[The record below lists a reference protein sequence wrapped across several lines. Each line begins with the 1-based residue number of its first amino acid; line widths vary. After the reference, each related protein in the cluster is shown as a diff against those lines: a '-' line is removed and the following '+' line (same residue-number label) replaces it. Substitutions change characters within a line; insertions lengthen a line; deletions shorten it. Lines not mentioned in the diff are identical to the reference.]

1 MSKWIQEFLEDP
13 KARYFVKID
22 EDFIA
27 NSFNLYG
34 LKACVKNYALACD
47 MIRRDRFP
55 NREDT
60 PVTRES
66 VHAQAEIL
74 YGLLH
79 ARFILTK
86 PGLHLMMEKYQR
98 EEFQTCPRV
107 YCRGR
112 QCLPYGVSDEL
123 GKETLKMY
131 CPSCCD
137 VYNVTA
143 PELSDVDGAY
153 FGPSWIHMFLHR
165 YRQIIP
171 KDQARVYVPKIFG
184 FRICHA
190 SDAEDC
196 SDSEYD

>member
-1 MSKWIQEFLEDP
+1 MSKWIQDFLE
-13 KARYFVKID
+13 KEESRYFVKID

-34 LKACVKNYALACD
+34 LKQKVKNFAPACD
-47 MIRRDRFP
+47 LIRRDRFVS
-55 NREDT
+55 RDDGSML
-60 PVTRES
+60 TRES
-66 VHAQAEIL
+66 VHTQAKIL

-98 EEFQTCPRV
+98 HEFQPCPRV
-107 YCRGR
+107 YCRGT
-112 QCLPYGVSDEL
+112 QCLPFGISDEPD
-123 GKETLKMY
+123 KEVMKMY

-137 VYNVTA
+137 VYNVTSSD
-143 PELSDVDGAY
+143 LSGIDGAY

-171 KDQARVYVPKIFG
+171 KERARVYVPKIFG

-190 SDAEDC
+190 SDAED
-196 SDSEYD
+196 SD